1 MTDPRKSPEGS
12 VPRPSVS
19 LGTRAGQGRAPV
31 CGKVGSGDKDQQ
43 SSLH

>member
-19 LGTRAGQGRAPV
+19 VLKSENLIV
-31 CGKVGSGDKDQQ
+31 
-43 SSLH
+43 SSRLYGAIR